1 MSVVVPDLH
10 ALQRWML
17 DALITPES
25 ADRAAIR
32 QHIEPAA
39 RIDAAA
45 CLDIYRRSYVLRL
58 RRCLAEQF
66 PATRHAL
73 GAALFD
79 DFSDTYL
86 RDCPSDSTTLYEL
99 GRRYPGWLE
108 ANRPDRDAADDQRE
122 DWIDFL
128 VDLAAYERGLFH
140 LFDAAGHEGQSWPDA
155 SADDRDLILQP
166 CLTLARYRYPVAW
179 YYHEV
184 RAGRTPAFPPCA
196 DSCVVVL
203 RRDYHT
209 TTYPVS
215 GLHYR
220 FLEQLRQTG
229 SVDAALDEIAAW
241 TGRAVAAVRE
251 SWAADVRTA
260 WIAAGFFVH
269 RLAAAGSR
277 PRPAVRRAE
286 SQEL

>member
-1 MSVVVPDLH
+1 MSVVAPGLH

-17 DALITPES
+17 DALIAPES
-25 ADRAAIR
+25 VDRAVIDHQVR
-32 QHIEPAA
+32 PGA

-79 DFSDTYL
+79 DFADTYL

-108 ANRPDRDAADDQRE
+108 ANRPDRDEPDAARE

-128 VDLAAYERGLFH
+128 VDLATYEMGLFH
-140 LFDAAGHEGQSWPDA
+140 LFDAAGHEGQCWPDA
-155 SADDRDLILQP
+155 SADDRDLVLQS
-166 CLTLARYRYPVAW
+166 CLTLAQYRYPVAW

-184 RAGRTPAFPPCA
+184 RAGRAPAFPRCA
-196 DSCVVVL
+196 DSCIVVL

-220 FLEQLRQTG
+220 FLTQLRQCG
-229 SVDAALDEIAAW
+229 SIHAALDDIAAW
-241 TGRAVAAVRE
+241 TGRAVSAVRE
-251 SWAADVRTA
+251 SWATDVRTA
-260 WIAAGFFVH
+260 WIEAGFFVD
-269 RLAAAGSR
+269 RRVVAVVAA
-277 PRPAVRRAE
+277 
-286 SQEL
+286 

>member
-1 MSVVVPDLH
+1 MSAVAPGLH

-17 DALITPES
+17 DALVAPES
-25 ADRAAIR
+25 ADRAAIDDVVR
-32 QHIEPAA
+32 PGA

-73 GAALFD
+73 GAPLFD
-79 DFSDTYL
+79 DFADTYL

-108 ANRPDRDAADDQRE
+108 ANRPDRDAPDDERE

-128 VDLAAYERGLFH
+128 VDLATYERELFH
-140 LFDAAGHEGQSWPDA
+140 LFDAPGHEGQPWPDA
-155 SADDRDLILQP
+155 SADDDDLVLQP
-166 CLTLARYRYPVAW
+166 CLTLAQYRYPVAW

-184 RAGRTPAFPPCA
+184 RASRSPTFPPNA

-220 FLEQLRQTG
+220 FLTQLRQHA
-229 SVDAALDEIAAW
+229 SIDAALDDIAAW
-241 TGRAVAAVRE
+241 TGRAVSVVRA
-251 SWAADVRTA
+251 SWSNEVRRA
-260 WIAAGFFVH
+260 WIDAGFFVN
-269 RLAAAGSR
+269 RVGG
-277 PRPAVRRAE
+277 
-286 SQEL
+286 